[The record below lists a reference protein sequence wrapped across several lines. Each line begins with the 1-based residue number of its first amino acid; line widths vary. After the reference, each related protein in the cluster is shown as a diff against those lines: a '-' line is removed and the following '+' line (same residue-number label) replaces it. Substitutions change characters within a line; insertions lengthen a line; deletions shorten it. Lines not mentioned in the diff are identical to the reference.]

1 MHLAAE
7 HAKPSPSVNLLALI
21 LNQALAAFLGHLEL
35 AIGGPHCLQVMQV
48 TWAMHLLVK
57 EA

>member
-7 HAKPSPSVNLLALI
+7 HAKPSSSVNLPALI
-21 LNQALAAFLGHLEL
+21 LNQALAVFLGHLGL
-35 AIGGPHCLQVMQV
+35 AIGGPHCLRVIQV

>member
-7 HAKPSPSVNLLALI
+7 HAKPSSSVNPPALI
-21 LNQALAAFLGHLEL
+21 LNQALAAFLGFLGL
-35 AIGGPHCLQVMQV
+35 TKGGPHCLRVIQV
-48 TWAMHLLVK
+48 TWAMHLLEK